1 MDLYRRGDYVRQ
13 YTVEWCVGASIQMTI
28 NMLRPENDRS
38 RALQQRIWEMARDRS
53 FSPFGGAN
61 PRGWVETLNE
71 LGVGPYELVSV
82 PDYDQA
88 LRVAALSL
96 RETGRPVGLVM
107 WRGRHAWMMS
117 GFASDADPRATRDFK
132 VTGINVLDPLYPKGS
147 RTWGP
152 SPEPDELITPEVLAE
167 QFVIRD
173 RGRQNLGVPPGYLL
187 VLPTGGATRG

>member
-1 MDLYRRGDYVRQ
+1 VRQ
-13 YTVEWCVGASIQMTI
+13 YTVEWCVGASIQMTL
-28 NMLRPENDRS
+28 NMLRPENGRS

-82 PDYDQA
+82 PDYEQA
-88 LRVAALSL
+88 LRVAATSL

-117 GFASDADPRATRDFK
+117 GFTSDADPRATNDFT

-152 SPEPDELITPEVLAE
+152 SPEPGELITPEVLAE

-173 RGRQNLGVPPGYLL
+173 RGRMNLGVPPGYLL
-187 VLPTGGATRG
+187 VLPTRGAAAG